1 MRTLLFPTD
10 FSENAMNAMHYA
22 LAFAAKTDAEIII
35 LHVSEIPY
43 DFASRADIAL
53 DEMRKYAK
61 KEMKKLKKMLEEE
74 EAYAKIKTS
83 SILKSGSII
92 PVILESIIDT
102 QADMVVMGT
111 KGSSGLNRMLFGSS
125 TAEIIRHADIPVL
138 VVPEEAVFHNFEKI
152 IYAIDYREDDI
163 RILEEMKKLAD
174 VFGISIQT
182 IHVAEKAS
190 LQEEIMHRGFKE
202 LLREKFTGISFQ
214 HDLLVHKSFFEAME
228 NYLSQYP
235 NALLAMTHYKKPF
248 LTSLLTTSI
257 SREMTYQTKMPLLI
271 FNLAPSH

>member
-1 MRTLLFPTD
+1 MKTLLFPTD

-22 LAFAAKTDAEIII
+22 LAFAAKTNAEIVL

-61 KEMKKLKKMLEEE
+61 KEMKKLLNKLQED
-74 EAYAKIKTS
+74 EAYAQVEAR
-83 SILKSGSII
+83 SILKSGSVI
-92 PVILESIIDT
+92 PVILESILDT
-102 QADMVVMGT
+102 NADMVIMGT
-111 KGSSGLNRMLFGSS
+111 KGASGLNRMLFGSS
-125 TAEIIRHADIPVL
+125 TAEIIRHADVPVL
-138 VVPEEAVFHNFEKI
+138 VVPENAEFHDFEKI

-163 RILEEMKKLAD
+163 RIMEEMKRMAD
-174 VFGISIQT
+174 IFGISIQT

-202 LLREKFTGISFQ
+202 LLRERLPGIAFQ
-214 HDLLVHKSFFEAME
+214 HDLLINKSFFEAME
-228 NYLSQYP
+228 QYLSQHT

-248 LTSLLTTSI
+248 LTSLLSTSI
-257 SREMTYQTKMPLLI
+257 SREMTYHTKMPLLI
-271 FNLAPSH
+271 FNLAQS